1 MRVGNF
7 YALWATL
14 GYIFKIKNFR
24 VPLPGQAREA
34 SQCPA
39 TLIKT
44 F

>member
-7 YALWATL
+7 YALSTTL
-14 GYIFKIKNFR
+14 GYILKQKNFR
-24 VPLPGQAREA
+24 VAPWRQTYEVGQH
-34 SQCPA
+34 PA